1 MVRKKKAPFIPMLW
15 PAVWPERNISVWLA
29 AMETCQ
35 QRMEA
40 YSTILVT
47 RHTADPC

>member
-1 MVRKKKAPFIPMLW
+1 MEKESAIYPHVVACCL
-15 PAVWPERNISVWLA
+15 PERNISVWLA
-29 AMETCQ
+29 AMDTCQ
-35 QRMEA
+35 QRIEA